1 MGIRRWALGMVV
13 ILFLLSCSTVMP
25 NNRYFIKLAYNG
37 KAYHGWQWQEN
48 AITVQQ
54 VLEEALSAIFAGKIA
69 VTGAGRTDTGVH
81 AREFYAHFDHEK
93 HFEDAELKEKIF
105 KLNGF
110 LPADI
115 LISDIMRVKDDAHA
129 RFSALSRTY
138 EYYISTRKDPFN
150 NELAWLVYGS
160 LDIDEMN
167 KGAAI
172 LLEYKDFTS
181 FSKLHTQVNTN
192 NCNVMEAAW
201 KSKDH
206 LLVFNIKAD
215 RFLRNMVRA
224 IVGTLVDIGK
234 KKTDIED
241 LRNII
246 EAKDRSAAGLSVPAH
261 GLFLAN
267 IEYDNGIWIK

>member
-1 MGIRRWALGMVV
+1 M
-13 ILFLLSCSTVMP
+13 
-25 NNRYFIKLAYNG
+25 
-37 KAYHGWQWQEN
+37 
-48 AITVQQ
+48 
-54 VLEEALSAIFAGKIA
+54 
-69 VTGAGRTDTGVH
+69 
-81 AREFYAHFDHEK
+81 
-93 HFEDAELKEKIF
+93 EKIF

-115 LISDIMRVKDDAHA
+115 FISDVLRVKDDAHA

-172 LLEYKDFTS
+172 LLEHKDFTS

-201 KSKDH
+201 TSKDH

-267 IEYDNGIWIK
+267 IEYGNNIWIK